1 MRDPRPPR
9 RRPNSRTAR
18 PAGAKRDPVRTVART
33 VESTRATPS
42 VLRDLR
48 RDALAIFQRALERV
62 DPERAVTEALH
73 LDGDRLAVSGNR
85 IPMDSRGSTHILAIG
100 KASIGMSKGALRLL
114 RPDSGLIVAQEIP
127 SPPPRG
133 FQVVRASHPLPD
145 EGSLQAGEAAMRL
158 IDRLEPGDL
167 LLVLLSGGA
176 SALFEATSVPL
187 DDLRTATVE
196 LLRSG
201 LGIRDINEVRKGLSK
216 VKGGRLAERAS
227 ARGATVVGLILSD
240 IVGNPIDDIGSGP
253 TALRSSRGERAKSI
267 LERHR
272 LWDSMPATVQRVLRS
287 AAESREVRSSA
298 PSGAVY
304 NVIVADNGRA
314 CNAAR
319 QEAKRRG
326 YASHILT
333 TAMEGEARH
342 VGPLVVSQALRWNPA
357 ARSVAVIAGGETTV
371 TVRGGGRGG
380 RNQEFALSA
389 AELLEG
395 RPAVLLACG
404 TDGAD
409 GNTEA
414 AGAIVDGRTM
424 ARASALGLKP
434 EEFLDNNDAYSFFRP
449 LRDLVVT
456 GPTGTN
462 VADLVLFLAHRPG
475 PDRRERLSRSSGQ
488 GRASPLG
495 SSRPA

>member
-1 MRDPRPPR
+1 MIRRPPR
-9 RRPNSRTAR
+9 
-18 PAGAKRDPVRTVART
+18 
-33 VESTRATPS
+33 STLFPYTT
-42 VLRDLR
+42 L
-48 RDALAIFQRALERV
+48 
-62 DPERAVTEALH
+62 TH
-73 LDGDRLAVSGNR
+73 L
-85 IPMDSRGSTHILAIG
+85 LAIG
-100 KASIGMSKGALRLL
+100 KAAIGMSKGALRLL

-253 TALRSSRGERAKSI
+253 TALYSSRGERAKSI

-287 AAESREVRSSA
+287 AAESRKVRSSV

-304 NVIVADNGRA
+304 NVIVADNERA
-314 CNAAR
+314 CEAAGE
-319 QEAKRRG
+319 EAERRG
-326 YASHILT
+326 YASHVLT

-342 VGPLVVSQALRWNPA
+342 VGPVVVSQALRWNSA
-357 ARSVAVIAGGETTV
+357 ARSVAGIARGGATLTGRRGR
-371 TVRGGGRGG
+371 RGGGHQGSG
-380 RNQEFALSA
+380 PS
-389 AELLEG
+389 G
-395 RPAVLLACG
+395 P
-404 TDGAD
+404 
-409 GNTEA
+409 
-414 AGAIVDGRTM
+414 
-424 ARASALGLKP
+424 P
-434 EEFLDNNDAYSFFRP
+434 P
-449 LRDLVVT
+449 L
-456 GPTGTN
+456 
-462 VADLVLFLAHRPG
+462 
-475 PDRRERLSRSSGQ
+475 
-488 GRASPLG
+488 
-495 SSRPA
+495 

>member
-127 SPPPRG
+127 SPPPRS

-176 SALFEATSVPL
+176 SALFEAASVPL
-187 DDLRTATVE
+187 
-196 LLRSG
+196 
-201 LGIRDINEVRKGLSK
+201 
-216 VKGGRLAERAS
+216 
-227 ARGATVVGLILSD
+227 
-240 IVGNPIDDIGSGP
+240 
-253 TALRSSRGERAKSI
+253 
-267 LERHR
+267 
-272 LWDSMPATVQRVLRS
+272 RVLRS
-287 AAESREVRSSA
+287 AAESREVRSSV

-304 NVIVADNGRA
+304 NVILADNGRA

>member
-1 MRDPRPPR
+1 MGASRD
-9 RRPNSRTAR
+9 S
-18 PAGAKRDPVRTVART
+18 VRTVTRKA
-33 VESTRATPS
+33 ESSRAMPS

-48 RDALAIFQRALERV
+48 RDAIAIFQRAVRRV
-62 DPERAVTEALH
+62 DPERAVMEALH

-85 IPMDSRGSTHILAIG
+85 IPIDARRSIHILAIG
-100 KASIGMSKGALRLL
+100 KASMGMSRGALRLL
-114 RPDSGLIVAQEIP
+114 RPDSGLLVAQEIP
-127 SPPPRG
+127 SPPPNG
-133 FQVVRASHPLPD
+133 FQVVRASHPVPD
-145 EGSLQAGEAAMRL
+145 EGSLKAGEAAMRL
-158 IDRLEPGDL
+158 IDRLGPGDL

-176 SALFEATSVPL
+176 SALFEATPVPL
-187 DDLRTATVE
+187 EDLRTATVE

-201 LGIRDINEVRKGLSK
+201 LGIRDVNEVRKGLSK

-227 ARGATVVGLILSD
+227 ARGATMVGLILSD

-253 TALRSSRGERAKSI
+253 TALHSSRGERAKSI

-272 LWDSMPATVQRVLRS
+272 LWDSMPVTVQRLLRS
-287 AAESREVRSSA
+287 AAESSEARTSV

-304 NVIVADNGRA
+304 NVIVADNGQA
-314 CNAAR
+314 CDAAR
-319 QEAKRRG
+319 EEAERRG
-326 YASHILT
+326 YASHVLT

-342 VGPLVVSQALRWNPA
+342 VGPVVVSQALRWNSA

-380 RNQEFALSA
+380 RNQEVALSA
-389 AELLEG
+389 ARLLEG

-414 AGAIVDGRTM
+414 AGAIVDGKTM
-424 ARASALGLKP
+424 ARASALGLNP
-434 EEFLDNNDAYSFFRP
+434 QEFLDNNDAYSFFRP

-475 PDRRERLSRSSGQ
+475 RDLRESLSRPSGK
-488 GRASPLG
+488 GRASRLASG
-495 SSRPA
+495 E